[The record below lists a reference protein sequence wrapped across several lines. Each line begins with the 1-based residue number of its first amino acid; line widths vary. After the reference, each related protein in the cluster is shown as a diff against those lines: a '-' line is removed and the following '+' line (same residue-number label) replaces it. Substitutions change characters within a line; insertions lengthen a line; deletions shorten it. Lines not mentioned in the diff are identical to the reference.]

1 MYRLPGDRDACTRL
15 SVNPM
20 HLHTCQPGYE
30 PALVDEFDGLGVP
43 VVSSGPGWVLTEGGP
58 PPAGLVFRHRTLVDA
73 VEILGE
79 SVNALAGGLADWFLE
94 SCREERFEGPWPLVM
109 DAAGDEKGLRRRATS
124 VGKQLLALIRRKT
137 SRVARLAIEGSGTA
151 GGRGLHVFFVDF
163 NRLRASREVIA
174 GGQCRMADDPDAP
187 SRSYLKVEEAYGI
200 LGDAPKA
207 DQVVVDLGAAPG
219 GWSFSA
225 ARRGARVIAVD
236 NGPLKAGAADHPRI
250 THRREDAFGFKV
262 TDDPVDWLFC
272 DLVEDPYHVLGD
284 ILEHWVERR
293 WCRAFVVNLK
303 CGRTDVS
310 RLLGRLK
317 APTGIL
323 AEGCETLR
331 VRHLFHDRDEITV
344 MGKVA
349 PRDAAGDSGI
359 PEAGW

>member
-1 MYRLPGDRDACTRL
+1 
-15 SVNPM
+15 M

-30 PALVDEFDGLGVP
+30 AALVDEFDGLGIRVA
-43 VVSSGPGWVLTEGGP
+43 SNGPGWVLTEGDSL
-58 PPAGLVFRHRTLVDA
+58 PAELVFRHRTLVDA
-73 VEILGE
+73 VEIAGG

-94 SCREERFEGPWPLVM
+94 SCRNERFEGPWPLVM

-124 VGKQLLALIRRKT
+124 VGRQLLSLIRRKT

-151 GGRGLHVFFVDF
+151 GGRGLHAFFIDF
-163 NRLRASREVIA
+163 DRIRAAREVIA
-174 GGQCRMADDPDAP
+174 GGQRRMADDPDAP

-200 LGDAPKA
+200 LGESPQTE
-207 DQVVVDLGAAPG
+207 QVVVDLGAAPG

-225 ARRGARVIAVD
+225 AQRGARVIAVD

-250 THRREDAFGFKV
+250 THRREDAFGFEV
-262 TDDPVDWLFC
+262 NGDPVDWLFC
-272 DLVEDPYHVLGD
+272 DLVEDPYHVLED
-284 ILEHWVERR
+284 ILERWVKQR

-310 RLLGRLK
+310 HLLARLK

-331 VRHLFHDRDEITV
+331 VRHLFHDRDEITLV
-344 MGKVA
+344 GRVKDGGKKEEHEERKKV
-349 PRDAAGDSGI
+349 GS
-359 PEAGW
+359 